1 MQNRFAG
8 RVAIVTG
15 AADGIGAAVVQRFL
29 DEGAKVVTVDL
40 APHHPQ
46 QESAG
51 DRLVH
56 VQGDVRLEETAKKAV
71 EKAISSFG
79 QLDILINNAGVSDF
93 APIEEMTDDIWERH
107 YEVNVRALLYLTR
120 AAVGHLEQSDN
131 GRVVIT
137 SSISALKA
145 VPNHSAYSSSKAA
158 AMGLSRALAVEL
170 GPKSITVNA
179 VLPGPV
185 LTTMLRELFEQM
197 PEKEQ
202 ELGSVGVLG
211 RVALPEEIAG
221 AVLFLASADAGFIS
235 GHGLVVDGGAMARL

>member
-1 MQNRFAG
+1 MHNRFTG

-15 AADGIGAAVVQRFL
+15 AADGIGAAIVRRFL

-40 APHHPQ
+40 APSHPLQ
-46 QESAG
+46 ADAG
-51 DRLVH
+51 DQLAH
-56 VQGDVRLEETAKKAV
+56 IQGDVRQEETAKKAV
-71 EKAISSFG
+71 ETAISRFG

-93 APIEEMTDDIWERH
+93 APIEGMTDEIWERH
-107 YEVNVRALLYLTR
+107 YGVNVTALLYLTR
-120 AAVGHLEQSDN
+120 AAVGYLKQSDN
-131 GRVVIT
+131 GRVINT
-137 SSISALKA
+137 ASISALKA

-158 AMGLSRALAVEL
+158 AMGLTRALAVEL